1 MKKYR
6 VLKREVWTQTVE
18 IEATSEQEAIQKVR
32 SGGGNIVDDTLEYSH
47 DLSEELWT
55 AEVDNVQT

>member
-6 VLKREVWTQTVE
+6 VIKREVWTQAVE
-18 IEATSEQEAIQKVR
+18 IEAENESDAISKVR
-32 SGGGNIVDDTLEYSH
+32 FGKGDMVDDTLEYSH

-55 AEVDNVQT
+55 AEEQ